1 MLSTNN
7 ILSTINIINGSE
19 TNILKTQVMKG
30 HLRNVSK
37 CLSFQNIDE
46 IKVKCNLKEVPYK

>member
-1 MLSTNN
+1 M
-7 ILSTINIINGSE
+7 

>member
-1 MLSTNN
+1 M
-7 ILSTINIINGSE
+7 

-37 CLSFQNIDE
+37 CLRFQNKDE